1 MRRITKKGLKSA
13 IVEKD
18 VEGLIRAEVTHYAG
32 AEWASPHNCD
42 GFGQWGNV
50 RLLLEVKL
58 DQDFTQR
65 KSVCAL
71 LGQCLGYQK
80 RFEEQGDE
88 VPNVIMV
95 ADKDECFLVPL
106 NTMRQYLDMKIDWS
120 FAPSKGNLQLT
131 HALLS
136 SLTTLPWVYNLD
148 ACRDFSSIVEQ
159 AEQLAEVGQHT
170 VRASV
175 DNLPTLFG
183 HWVSRVFKASKKDDM
198 SPPQKVQVFL
208 DCLFNPEDTYLHPK
222 KASLL
227 ITPSASEP
235 VKVNGDQFKSFFAQ
249 FEQGYTPKE
258 VTSFLS
264 MKDRLIEDDA
274 RRRQG
279 AFFTP
284 RLWVDEA
291 HKEVSA
297 ALGEDWRKDCVV
309 WDCASGTG
317 NLTRDYHDWFC
328 LISTTAEASDTEDM
342 RRNLWGGIV
351 GQYDFLNEGAE
362 SPFFPE
368 GHINTIPPQVDQAL
382 KAQATAGKRL
392 VFFINPP
399 YGTANNAGTKVG
411 DHKSGIAKT
420 VVNGEMKAAKLGSP
434 SQQLYAQFMFR
445 CRKVAEEYGFADYTI
460 AMYSVPTFLSSGS
473 YRKFRNWW
481 YNCHQYKGG
490 FMFQASNFA
499 DVSGRWGISFTVW
512 NSGGTTGNTANL
524 PIRLTDERDFAVVT
538 DQIKQVYNSDGR
550 EASKWV
556 REPIKGLKGADAPQ
570 MSSGLK
576 AREKGYGSLAPGALY
591 FFGNNANNLQDSA
604 TLVYNV
610 SSADTRNHGLSVLPS
625 NFRRAV
631 ALFGARKLVT
641 ENWINQ
647 KDEYLVPDTAIPG
660 YEQWADDCHIY
671 ALLHTSNNCTAM
683 RDVQYKSKSW
693 RIKNNWFWM
702 TRLDALEKLNTSGTL
717 AMYRDA
723 EQEQEDSYFATVLP
737 NLALS
742 GEAREVIRLLREL
755 WEKSLP
761 LRGMFYEM
769 RAVTA
774 KDPDLHLMT
783 HDAGFYQLKHL
794 WRDHFRIEFDAL
806 KDAHKALAAKLQ
818 PGVYTYGFLK
828 K

>member
-1 MRRITKKGLKSA
+1 MRNSTKKGLKA
-13 IVEKD
+13 AVVEKD
-18 VEGLIRAEVTHYAG
+18 VESLIRAEVTHYSG
-32 AEWASPHNCD
+32 AEWTSPHNCD
-42 GFGQWGNV
+42 GFGQWRDV

-58 DQDFTQR
+58 DQDFSLR
-65 KSVCAL
+65 KAVCVV

-80 RFEEQGDE
+80 QFEQAGNE

-95 ADKDECFLVPL
+95 ADKNECFLVPA
-106 NTMRQYLDMKIDWS
+106 NTLRQYLDMKIDWS

-136 SLTTLPWVYNLD
+136 SLTTLPWVYNLSD
-148 ACRDFSSIVEQ
+148 CRNFASIIKQ
-159 AEQLAEVGQHT
+159 AEQLAEGSRHT

-175 DNLPTLFG
+175 HNLPTLFG
-183 HWVSRVFKASKKDDM
+183 HWVSRVFKASKKDDI

-227 ITPSASEP
+227 ITPSASES
-235 VKVNGDQFKSFFAQ
+235 VKVDGDQFRSFFAQ

-258 VTSFLS
+258 ITSFLS

-284 RLWVDEA
+284 KLWVDEA

-297 ALGEDWRKDCVV
+297 ALGESWRRDCVV

-317 NLTRDYHDWFC
+317 NLTRDYHDWGC
-328 LISTTAEASDTEDM
+328 LISTTAEASDVEDM
-342 RRNLWGGIV
+342 RRNLWGGII

-362 SPFFPE
+362 STFFPD
-368 GHINTIPPQVDQAL
+368 GHINTIPPLVDLAL
-382 KAQATAGKRL
+382 RKRAAAGKRL

-399 YGTANNAGTKVG
+399 YGTANVAGTTS
-411 DHKSGIAKT
+411 KSRAGIAQT
-420 VVNGEMKAAKLGSP
+420 VVNGEMKAANLGSP

-445 CRKVAEEYGFADYTI
+445 CRKVAEEYGFSDYTI
-460 AMYSVPTFLSSGS
+460 ALYSVPTFMSSGS
-473 YRKFRNWW
+473 YSKLRDWW
-481 YNCHQYKGG
+481 YAQSVYEGG

-512 NSGGTTGNTANL
+512 NSGGTTSNTADL
-524 PIRLTDERDFAVVT
+524 PIRLTDERDYVVVT

-550 EASKWV
+550 QASKWV
-556 REPIKGLKGADAPQ
+556 REPIKRLKGVDAPQ

-576 AREKGYGSLAPGALY
+576 VKEKGRSKVVPGAHAY
-591 FFGNNANNLQDSA
+591 MASPGNGLQWSGTGTALFSA
-604 TLVYNV
+604 GYSNGNGFTL
-610 SSADTRNHGLSVLPS
+610 LPS
-625 NFRRAV
+625 NWRRAV
-631 ALFGARKLVT
+631 ALFGARKLVG

-647 KDEYLVPDTAIPG
+647 KDEYLVPDTTLPG
-660 YEQWADDCHIY
+660 YEQWVDDCHVY
-671 ALLHTSNNCTAM
+671 ALLHTSNNCTSM
-683 RDVQYKSKSW
+683 RNVQYKSQSW
-693 RIKNNWFWM
+693 RIKNNWFWL
-702 TRLDALEKLNTSGTL
+702 TRTDAMKQLNTHETL
-717 AMYRDA
+717 AMFRDA
-723 EQEQEDSYFATVLP
+723 QQEQKDSYFATVLP

-742 GEAREVIRLLREL
+742 GEAREVLRLLQGL
-755 WEKSLP
+755 WVKSLP

-769 RAVTA
+769 RAVTDKA
-774 KDPDLHLMT
+774 PDLHLTT

-794 WRDHFRIEFDAL
+794 WKEHFPTEFAAL
-806 KDAHKALAAKLQ
+806 KAAHKTLVEKLES
-818 PGVYTYGFLK
+818 GVYTYGFLK